1 MKTYSD
7 YLIEWENST
16 ESRDLSFEEWLML
29 LLDRQKETLIKNA
42 GNWLKENVNNYICVG
57 NTDFG
62 CREIS
67 IVEDELFE
75 DFKKS
80 MEDERETR

>member
-7 YLIEWENST
+7 YLTEWENST
-16 ESRDLSFEEWLML
+16 ENGDMSSEELFL
-29 LLDRQKETLIKNA
+29 LILDRQKEKLIKKA

-62 CREIS
+62 CCEIF

-80 MEDERETR
+80 MEDEEHN